1 MTRTTTIAQGRTVR
15 RAVPLLLGATFAL
28 TGCSGGQIAGF
39 ADSTTTAPANTRP
52 ADDTPATSASS
63 TSTTSSPAETTSST
77 TGVGDSQPV
86 SLGDPI
92 ATATIPAALDGD
104 PKATLTVKLYSLTRR
119 GQTLIGNFSFTL
131 NSTTSTDPTEMT
143 SLFRLLGDRTW
154 SPTLID
160 TTNLKR
166 HAVLDGDSIW
176 DDAATSSGDTKLG
189 AGDTVAAFAAF
200 AAPPAE
206 VTSMVV
212 NMAEGAPGVDVKLS

>member
-15 RAVPLLLGATFAL
+15 RAVPLLLGATLAL

-77 TGVGDSQPV
+77 TGAGDSQPV

-92 ATATIPAALDGD
+92 AAATIPAALDGD

-131 NSTTSTDPTEMT
+131 NATTDPTET
-143 SLFRLLGDRTW
+143 TTLFELLGNNFW

-166 HAVLDGDSIW
+166 HAVLTGGGLYS
-176 DDAATSSGDTKLG
+176 DAATSAVNTPLG

-200 AAPPAE
+200 AAPPAD

-212 NMAEGAPGVDVKLS
+212 NMTEGAPGVDVKLS

>member
-15 RAVPLLLGATFAL
+15 RAVPLLLGATLAAL

-52 ADDTPATSASS
+52 ADDTPTTSASS
-63 TSTTSSPAETTSST
+63 TSSSSSPAGDTSS

-104 PKATLTVKLYSLTRR
+104 PKATLTVKLHSLTRR

-176 DDAATSSGDTKLG
+176 DEAATSSGDTKLG